1 MNAGVLTAGD
11 GQAAVGRPRACPIAA
26 SLGVLGERWTLLAI
40 RELNYGVH
48 RFEEIVRNTGATRDL
63 LAVRLRKLES
73 AGVIE
78 KRQYS
83 EHPPRSEYHLTAAG
97 EELRPVL
104 LSLAQWGQKWVDD
117 APADTFV
124 HQCGHQLD
132 AAYVCTHCGGPVTR
146 QSLTAVPAGSL
157 SGEPGQALPGR

>member
-11 GQAAVGRPRACPIAA
+11 GQAAAGRPRACPIAA

-83 EHPPRSEYHLTAAG
+83 EHPPRFEYHLTAAG

-157 SGEPGQALPGR
+157 SGVSGPALPGR

>member
-1 MNAGVLTAGD
+1 MSTGARMADGSPAVAG
-11 GQAAVGRPRACPIAA
+11 QPRACPIAA
-26 SLGVLGERWTLLAI
+26 SLSVLGERWTLLAI

-48 RFEEIVRNTGATRDL
+48 RFDAIARNTGATRDL
-63 LAVRLRKLES
+63 LAARLRKLES

-83 EHPPRSEYHLTAAG
+83 EHPVRFEYHLTAAG

-124 HQCGHQLD
+124 HQCGHQLE
-132 AAYVCTHCGGPVTR
+132 AAYVCSHCGEPVTR
-146 QSLTAVPAGSL
+146 QSLSVVPACRL
-157 SGEPGQALPGR
+157 PEPTETVQPGR

>member
-1 MNAGVLTAGD
+1 MSARALTVD
-11 GQAAVGRPRACPIAA
+11 DSQVAASGPRACPIAA

-63 LAVRLRKLES
+63 LAVRLRKLER

-83 EHPPRSEYHLTAAG
+83 EHPPRFEYHLTAAG

-104 LSLAQWGQKWVDD
+104 LSLAQWGQKWADD
-117 APADTFV
+117 SPADKFV
-124 HQCGHQLD
+124 HECGYELD
-132 AAYVCTHCGGPVTR
+132 AVYICTHCREPVTR
-146 QSLTAVPAGSL
+146 QSITAVPAGSL
-157 SGEPGQALPGR
+157 PEAPGPALPGR

>member
-1 MNAGVLTAGD
+1 MSARALTVD
-11 GQAAVGRPRACPIAA
+11 DSQVAAPGPRACPIASA
-26 SLGVLGERWTLLAI
+26 LGVLGERWTLLAI

-63 LAVRLRKLES
+63 LAVRLRKLER

-83 EHPPRSEYHLTAAG
+83 EHPPRFEYHLTAAG

-104 LSLAQWGQKWVDD
+104 LSLAQWGQKWADG

-124 HQCGHQLD
+124 HECGHELD
-132 AAYVCTHCGGPVTR
+132 AIYICTHCCEPVTR
-146 QSLTAVPAGSL
+146 QSITAVPAGSL
-157 SGEPGQALPGR
+157 PDANGPALPGR